1 MEDAL
6 REGLITVLKIA
17 KENPILIE
25 KRTDQLYVGTYT
37 EYHKVVYQ
45 TTVKNTLENFKA
57 IISAQIAKDLPDMI
71 SGDIEVDEA
80 SISFK
85 NSSNKTKIALV
96 QDSMSLTSL
105 ARGYEKENNASFNT
119 NELREA
125 FFYTRHAS
133 NDKTIGDLVMR
144 GFHFTLNS
152 SACEVMASNGAI
164 LSLVKLYQT
173 NPDFDKSHVLLVNP
187 DFFNVLKLLQGETTF
202 VGFNENSVSLTS
214 SNNNHTLRIISSLIN
229 GKNLPYE
236 SVVSSARSSTKVRYV
251 VDKRSFVDAVKQVKV
266 FSDKSIELKIFKTG
280 EFEVS
285 TEGTLG
291 SANRDVKVVS
301 YENPIDENFLLK
313 VNVEMLFS
321 YLSANKEEFISINV
335 KSDGD
340 PIVFEDNF
348 GLDILAPLRQ

>member
-25 KRTDQLYVGTYT
+25 KRADQLYVGTHT

-45 TTVKNTLENFKA
+45 TPVKNTLENFKA
-57 IISAQIAKDLPDMI
+57 VISAQIAKDLPDMI
-71 SGDIEVDEA
+71 SGDIEVDE
-80 SISFK
+80 SSLSFR
-85 NSSNKTKIALV
+85 NASNKTKVALV
-96 QDSMSLTSL
+96 QDSISLTSL

-144 GFHFTLNS
+144 GFHFTLNP

-173 NPDFDKSHVLLVNP
+173 NPDFNKSHVLLLNP
-187 DFFNVLKLLQGETTF
+187 DFFNVLKILQGENTTI
-202 VGFNENSVSLTS
+202 GFNENSISLTS
-214 SNNNHTLRIISSLIN
+214 SNDNHTVRIISALIN

-236 SVVSSARSSTKVRYV
+236 GVVSSARSSVRVKYV
-251 VDKRSFVDAVKQVKV
+251 VEKRSFLEAVKQVKV
-266 FSDKSIELKIFKTG
+266 FSEKSAEIKIFKTG

-285 TEGTLG
+285 SDGDSG
-291 SANRDVKVVS
+291 SANREVKVVS
-301 YENPIDENFLLK
+301 YENPVDENFVIK
-313 VNVEMLFS
+313 INVEMLFS
-321 YLSANKEEFISINV
+321 YLSANREEFVSIGV
-335 KSDGD
+335 KSELE
-340 PIVFEDNF
+340 PVVFEDNF